1 MKIKFISLALF
12 ILSLIPVTSQAQ
24 SSLYIVAE
32 AGVVKNSMKVS
43 GALASLNP
51 TNNSG
56 GSFGGAI
63 GYRGLIADNFI
74 AGLELSIA
82 SSSASSSVTDGF
94 DAITFDANYVGG
106 AYLTGGVAFGQDNE
120 ALLYALIGVGSVG
133 GDTSVSGTFTGNTT
147 IDDKGNGFSFG
158 GAFEY
163 GISESVGIRVKVLHT
178 RYKGDIDELKI
189 RGTSV
194 MGGAVFSF

>member
-1 MKIKFISLALF
+1 MKIKYFSAILF
-12 ILSLIPVTSQAQ
+12 MLTLIPATSFAQ

-32 AGVVKNSMKVS
+32 AGTVKNSMKVS
-43 GALASLNP
+43 GALDSLTP

-63 GYRGLIADNFI
+63 GYRGLVSDNI
-74 AGLELSIA
+74 ILGIELSIA
-82 SSSASSSVTDGF
+82 SSSASSAVTDGF
-94 DAITFDANYVGG
+94 DTITFDANYVGG
-106 AYLTGGVAFGQDNE
+106 AYLTGGFAFGQDNE
-120 ALLYALIGVGSVG
+120 ALIYALLGVGSVG
-133 GDTSVSGTFTGNTT
+133 GDTSVAGTFTGSTT

-163 GISESVGIRVKVLHT
+163 GLTDTIGVRVKALHT

-189 RGTSV
+189 RDTSI
-194 MGGAVFSF
+194 MAGAVFSF